1 MAAKRYKMLYEIFW
15 VQLGGDL
22 QELDPKRMD
31 YMKKVFKGI
40 KAKLGKKYKNVLDD
54 ETKLKIVLML
64 GSTASDQCIWPLY
77 RLMTDMNQHDT
88 IRHAA
93 ASQLSV
99 LGPEVRESEALVD
112 NLIADLGYHHAAV
125 RAAAA
130 FALGWEG
137 NQRAVSPLV
146 DALCDPDPEVQQ
158 AAVGALAN
166 IGDDHLFDILASAMQ
181 RSSKEQQRCILY
193 HLSCFKSRHHEVI
206 RICEE
211 YLIQPDADL
220 RYDALVVLDSV
231 CGPHKP
237 LHLYLQCLED
247 DDLRI
252 REQALR
258 YLAGAD
264 RSHLRRKNMD
274 LCVLPLVQDRSPNV
288 RQAAIR
294 LLNHIGHGPVA
305 V

>member
-1 MAAKRYKMLYEIFW
+1 MTDTVIPFNGHERLLTKVKSYLHAMDRLIQDGDQA
-15 VQLGGDL
+15 LGVL
-22 QELDPKRMD
+22 
-31 YMKKVFKGI
+31 I
-40 KAKLGKKYKNVLDD
+40 KALDVADD

-64 GSTASDQCIWPLY
+64 GSTASDQCVWPLY
-77 RLMTDMNQHDT
+77 RLMTDLNQHDT

-93 ASQLSV
+93 ASQLSLV
-99 LGPEVRESEALVD
+99 GAEVQDGDALVD
-112 NLIADLGYHHAAV
+112 NLIADLGYRHAAV

-137 NQRAVSPLV
+137 NQRAVPPLV
-146 DALCDPDPEVQQ
+146 EALCDPDPEVQQ

-166 IGDDHLFDILASAMQ
+166 IGDERLFDTLAKALQ

-193 HLSCFKSRHHEVI
+193 HLSCFRSRHREVME
-206 RICEE
+206 ICED
-211 YLIQPDADL
+211 YLRQSDADL
-220 RYDALVVLDSV
+220 RYDALVVLDTV
-231 CGPHKP
+231 CGAYKP
-237 LHLYLQCLED
+237 LHLYLRCIED

-252 REQALR
+252 REQALL

-294 LLNHIGHGPVA
+294 LLNHIGHGLVA

>member
-1 MAAKRYKMLYEIFW
+1 MADTVIQFNGHERLLAKVKSYLHAMDRLI
-15 VQLGGDL
+15 QDGDQAL
-22 QELDPKRMD
+22 EVL
-31 YMKKVFKGI
+31 I
-40 KAKLGKKYKNVLDD
+40 KALNVADD

-64 GSTASDQCIWPLY
+64 GSTASDQCVWPLY

-93 ASQLSV
+93 ASQLSLV
-99 LGPEVRESEALVD
+99 GAEVQDSDALVD

-137 NQRAVSPLV
+137 NQRAVPPLV
-146 DALCDPDPEVQQ
+146 EALCDPDPEVQQ

-166 IGDDHLFDILASAMQ
+166 IGDERLFDTLAKALQ

-193 HLSCFKSRHHEVI
+193 HLSCFRSRHREVI
-206 RICEE
+206 EICED
-211 YLIQPDADL
+211 YLRQPDADL
-220 RYDALVVLDSV
+220 RYDALVVLDTV
-231 CGPHKP
+231 CGIQKP

-252 REQALR
+252 REQALL

-294 LLNHIGHGPVA
+294 LLNHIGHGLVA

>member
-1 MAAKRYKMLYEIFW
+1 MAETVIQFNGHERLLTKVKNYLHAMDKLI
-15 VQLGGDL
+15 QDGDQALGL
-22 QELDPKRMD
+22 L
-31 YMKKVFKGI
+31 I
-40 KAKLGKKYKNVLDD
+40 KALDVADD
-54 ETKLKIVLML
+54 ETKLRIVLLL
-64 GSTASDQCIWPLY
+64 GSIASDQSVWPLY
-77 RLMTDMNQHDT
+77 RLMTDLNQHDT

-93 ASQLSV
+93 ASQLSMV
-99 LGPEVRESEALVD
+99 GGVVRDVDALVD
-112 NLIADLGYHHAAV
+112 NLIADLAYHHAAV

-137 NQRAVSPLV
+137 NQRAVPPLV

-166 IGDDHLFDILASAMQ
+166 IGDERLFDTLAKAMQ

-193 HLSCFKSRHHEVI
+193 HLSCFKSRHQEVVE
-206 RICEE
+206 ICGG
-211 YLIQPDADL
+211 YLNQSDADL

-231 CGPHKP
+231 CGTQKP

-252 REQALR
+252 REQALL

-274 LCVLPLVQDRSPNV
+274 LCVLPLAQDRSPNV

>member
-1 MAAKRYKMLYEIFW
+1 MADTVIQFNGHERLLTKVKSYLHAMDRLI
-15 VQLGGDL
+15 QDGDHAL
-22 QELDPKRMD
+22 ELL
-31 YMKKVFKGI
+31 I
-40 KAKLGKKYKNVLDD
+40 KALDVADD
-54 ETKLKIVLML
+54 ETKLKIVLIL
-64 GSTASDQCIWPLY
+64 GSTASDKCIWPLY
-77 RLMTDMNQHDT
+77 RLMTDMNQNDT

-93 ASQLSV
+93 ASQLSLV
-99 LGPEVRESEALVD
+99 GASVIDSDALVD

-130 FALGWEG
+130 FALGWED
-137 NQRAVSPLV
+137 NQRAVPPLV

-166 IGDDHLFDILASAMQ
+166 IGDERLFDILAKAMQ

-193 HLSCFKSRHHEVI
+193 HLSCFHSRHSEVI
-206 RICEE
+206 GICEE
-211 YLIQPDADL
+211 YLLQPDADL

-237 LHLYLQCLED
+237 LHIYLRCLED
-247 DDLRI
+247 RDLRI
-252 REQALR
+252 REQALL

-264 RSHLRRKNMD
+264 RRQLRRKNMD
-274 LCVLPLVQDRSPNV
+274 LCVLPLVQDRSPTV

-294 LLNHIGHGPVA
+294 LLNQIGYGLVA